1 MYGEYILSGQLLF
14 PKRKQADLRQEAI
27 QNSESFAKSNHG
39 LRSFPFFML
48 LLLLSL
54 FNLIFGVFS

>member
-1 MYGEYILSGQLLF
+1 MYGEYIFSGQLLF

-39 LRSFPFFML
+39 LRSIFSPFYAFAITE
-48 LLLLSL
+48 
-54 FNLIFGVFS
+54 FV